1 MLAPRRVPVSPDRVI
16 LGGVDRNCANSP
28 PYWHPDKSSI
38 EVVNETVMTLVAQGQ
53 CKVCKADADVI
64 TRGLIFMMFP
74 DDTTVLATLNAKV
87 DGV

>member
-16 LGGVDRNCANSP
+16 LGGVDRNCSNFS
-28 PYWHPDKSSI
+28 PYWHSDKSSI

-53 CKVCKADADVI
+53 CKICNADVAVI

-74 DDTTVLATLNAKV
+74 DETTMSGTLNAKI
-87 DGV
+87 DGF